1 MRSSSIIM
9 IAFGVIVIMAP
20 EIIAYLIG
28 GLFLFIGIVMLISQL
43 GKAGKPFGKKQ
54 DERWDEFVKFWKY
67 KIYR

>member
-1 MRSSSIIM
+1 MKASSIIM
-9 IAFGVIVIMAP
+9 ISFGIIIIMAP

-28 GLFLFIGIVMLISQL
+28 GLFLCIGIIMFFSQL
-43 GKAGKPFGKKQ
+43 KKSGTSFSKKQ